1 MWRLSSSSIGKR
13 PLESRLGP
21 HSRHG
26 MCWVD
31 RWARVN
37 WAGVEV
43 GRLCWNMLCRSS
55 QTTTTATTNMIKAAD
70 TEVDNV
76 NTNLEDDGVTGEME
90 ERNR

>member
-1 MWRLSSSSIGKR
+1 
-13 PLESRLGP
+13 
-21 HSRHG
+21 
-26 MCWVD
+26 
-31 RWARVN
+31 
-37 WAGVEV
+37 
-43 GRLCWNMLCRSS
+43 MLCRSS